1 MWRYVAIPE
10 NKKKSVIFCIFLVVA
25 LWRYVAICGDTPKIK
40 KTVFFEVFFPKA
52 VALWR
57 YVAIPE
63 NKKIR
68 FFCAFFGCGTVAICG
83 DVWRYPKN

>member
-1 MWRYVAIPE
+1 MWRYVAIPQKL
-10 NKKKSVIFCIFLVVA
+10 KKQCFL
-25 LWRYVAICGDTPKIK
+25 K
-40 KTVFFEVFFPKA
+40 FFPKA